1 MNEQVKSIKDKE
13 FEFKPEPLAGG
24 VFIGIVIIAAFA
36 LAGYMALNALEKVFD
51 FWDLIFPVAGAAA
64 LYPLKMHHDKMARQS
79 NYIDYLS
86 KIPIEEL
93 TSSHQYLDTESKILV
108 KKFLDALVEKQN
120 KEIVCIKSKL

>member
-1 MNEQVKSIKDKE
+1 MSEQVKSIKDKE
-13 FEFKPEPLAGG
+13 FEFKPEPLAAG

-36 LAGYMALNALEKVFD
+36 LAGYMALNALGKVFD

-93 TSSHQYLDTESKILV
+93 ISSHQYLDTESKILV
-108 KKFLDALVEKQN
+108 KKFLDGLVEKQN
-120 KEIVCIKSKL
+120 NEIGCIKSKP